1 MAAELHE
8 GCVPMVIILTQ
19 DETTVDGN
27 GRKSLTPMYATFGN
41 VRAQFRNERWARVL
55 VGYIPKPNKNLR
67 PAGMGEADWQRCKR
81 SIFRASM
88 NEMLAPVRQVARTG
102 VKMEIPDLEGM
113 LRTVTVVPVIAF
125 ASYDNPEM
133 HRVVQVKDAYR
144 EMPMFCTMC
153 AHFMFCNMIHVGQ

>member
-1 MAAELHE
+1 
-8 GCVPMVIILTQ
+8 MVIILTQ

-88 NEMLAPVRQVARTG
+88 NEMLAPVRQFARTG
-102 VKMEIPDLEGM
+102 VKMEIPDLEGV

-153 AHFMFCNMIHVGQ
+153 AHFMFSNMIHVGQ